1 MNLFQYLFYDQW
13 VTPALYPMPVAHWL
27 VWLEAL
33 VTFPLVEFLPG
44 YPSSSRRTKKP
55 QIIVLHHTGSL
66 DPTKALKW
74 FGNPNTYTSTHW
86 LIDLDGRIQQ
96 LVSEEDAALHVSGGV
111 YRHSRLVNEASFG
124 IHLVGNAYDRFTEA
138 QYEGLAML
146 CAYLQ
151 KKYGLKNEDIL
162 KHSEIETTNST
173 PAATDPAPWS
183 KEKFNE
189 LLYNFQNI

>member
-1 MNLFQYLFYDQW
+1 MNLFKELFYDQW
-13 VTPALYPMPVAHWL
+13 VTPALYPMPVEHWL
-27 VWLEAL
+27 FFNESL
-33 VTFPLVEFLPG
+33 VTFPIIELSPG

-66 DPTKALKW
+66 DPTKALRW
-74 FGNPNTYTSTHW
+74 FGNPNNYVSTHW
-86 LIDLDGRIQQ
+86 LVDLDGHIQQ
-96 LVSEEDAALHVSGGV
+96 LVSEENASLHISGGV
-111 YRHSRLVNEASFG
+111 YKHSRLVAEMSFG
-124 IHLVGNAYDRFTEA
+124 IHLVGNGYDRFTEA
-138 QYEGLAML
+138 QYEATAML

-151 KKYGLKNEDIL
+151 KKYGLKDEDIL

-189 LLYNFQNI
+189 LLDKFKNV